1 MPTQGGIVSVSLTA
15 WILLII
21 AILAM
26 LAFDLLLH
34 RDGHEI
40 GFREAAKWSII
51 WVVVGLAAGG
61 VIGVLY
67 GADFWWQYV
76 TGYIVEKSLAVDNVF
91 IWAIIFSYFAVPK
104 HLQHRVLFYGVVG
117 ALIFRAIL
125 IASGSA
131 ILESASWMIYVFGAF
146 LVLTGFKML
155 AQRNEHLDLAD
166 SKILALI
173 NRVLPMHDQY
183 VGQKFIVRI
192 ENAVKATPLLPVLI
206 FVEVMD
212 IIFAVDSIPA
222 VFAITDEPF
231 IVFAS
236 NAFAILGLRAMYFL
250 LGGLMERFI
259 YLKVGL
265 SVILIWVGFK
275 MILSHSVVKIPTG
288 VSLAVIIAILAV
300 TIVASMRA
308 TRTTELSNE
317 TEKLS

>member
-1 MPTQGGIVSVSLTA
+1 MSVSLTA

-40 GFREAAKWSII
+40 TFREAAKWSVI
-51 WVVVGLAAGG
+51 WVAVGLAAGG
-61 VIGVLY
+61 VIGFLY
-67 GADFWWQYV
+67 GSEFWWQYV
-76 TGYIVEKSLAVDNVF
+76 TGYVVEKSLAVDNVF

-104 HLQHRVLFYGVVG
+104 HLQHRVLFYGVIG

-125 IASGSA
+125 IGSGAA
-131 ILESASWMIYVFGAF
+131 ILERASWMIYVFGAF
-146 LVLTGFKML
+146 LILTGLKML

-173 NRVLPMHDQY
+173 NRVIPLHDQY
-183 VGQKFIVRI
+183 DGQKFIVRV
-192 ENAVKATPLLPVLI
+192 ENAIKATPLLPVLI

-231 IVFAS
+231 LVFAS

-250 LGGLMERFI
+250 LGGLIERFI

-265 SVILIWVGFK
+265 SIILVWVGFK
-275 MILSHSVVKIPTG
+275 MILAHSVVKIPTG
-288 VSLAVIIAILAV
+288 VSLAVILAILAV
-300 TIVASMRA
+300 TIVASMKA
-308 TRTTELSNE
+308 TRELEASSE
-317 TEKLS
+317 PQEHR